1 MVEEESIPPDSVS
14 EETTVDEVPPVTPVP
29 VEVKVTNTPKKEFS
43 IYDERDDIEY
53 DEIILTK
60 DEMDI

>member
-14 EETTVDEVPPVTPVP
+14 EETTVDEVPPVTPL
-29 VEVKVTNTPKKEFS
+29 EVKVINTPKKEFS

>member
-1 MVEEESIPPDSVS
+1 MVDEDKLPPDSVS
-14 EETTVDEVPPVTPVP
+14 EESTDDEAPPVTPL
-29 VEVKVTNTPKKEFS
+29 EVKVTNTPKKEFS

-53 DEIILTK
+53 DEITLTK

>member
-1 MVEEESIPPDSVS
+1 MVDEDQDPTDSVS
-14 EETTVDEVPPVTPVP
+14 EETIVDEVPPVTP

-53 DEIILTK
+53 DEITLTK